1 MNTYL
6 KQNIA
11 SEFSNIEKNIKNKLE
26 LAQERCFSIIIR
38 TKKLLIT

>member
-11 SEFSNIEKNIKNKLE
+11 SEFSNIEKKY
-26 LAQERCFSIIIR
+26 QEQVRISSGKMF
-38 TKKLLIT
+38 